1 MTITTEKGGTPH
13 DNRKQQQQNG
23 ERMNSN
29 ELTKKIK
36 EVSKKYGYEDAVAQ
50 FIPIRD
56 FKVRWTRTFKWI
68 SVEVCDYL
76 ADAPDEVIE
85 SLLTT
90 IFERISGKDDAA
102 YGPELTEYLTSEKFV
117 REHQPM
123 YLNRCRGYSK
133 TPCGTAKNL
142 DDSYN
147 RLIDKG
153 LVEDDRQA
161 YIGWGAFPSPH
172 VVART
177 SVIMKAVAVSDL
189 LDKEDVDDDVV
200 DYVLYAQIVRLKMG
214 FEPTTRRRCTEY
226 NELLDRFP
234 GRYALERKLELMDMH
249 I

>member
-90 IFERISGKDDAA
+90 IFERISGKEDAA
-102 YGPELTEYLTSEKFV
+102 YGAEVAEHLTSEEFV
-117 REHQPM
+117 RRHQPM
-123 YLNRCRGYSK
+123 YLRRSRGYSK
-133 TPCGTAKNL
+133 GPGGSVKNL
-142 DDSYN
+142 DESYR
-147 RLIDKG
+147 RLIGMG
-153 LVEDDRQA
+153 LAEEVPQI
-161 YIGWGAFPSPH
+161 YLGWGMFPAPH
-172 VVART
+172 TVART
-177 SVIMKAVAVSDL
+177 SVIMRAVAVSDL

-200 DYVLYAQIVRLKMG
+200 DYVLFVQLVRIKMG
-214 FEPTTRRRCTEY
+214 FNPGTDRRCSEFDA
-226 NELLDRFP
+226 LLNQFP
-234 GRYALERKLELMDMH
+234 GRYDAERKLELMDMH